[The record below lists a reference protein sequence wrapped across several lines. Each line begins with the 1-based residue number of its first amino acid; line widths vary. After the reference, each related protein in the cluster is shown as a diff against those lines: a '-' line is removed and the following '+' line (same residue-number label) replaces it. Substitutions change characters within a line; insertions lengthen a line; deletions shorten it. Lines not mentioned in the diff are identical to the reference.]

1 MIPRRARAMLLAAA
15 AAAAACG
22 RKETPPEPAAA
33 SALEESVRMV
43 AERGPCGTLIPIEWA
58 PSLPVPSKQGGSP
71 RYRVFFFGREGN
83 PEKGF
88 TFHMPE
94 GEASFTT
101 DGRVL
106 ECRRLPGKAA
116 GIPHD
121 GRFDQ
126 MTLEEVDARSSKL
139 YADIEAV
146 AALYASGRD
155 IGETGRARVAAFARD
170 FAGLADPAHAAAY
183 RALDP
188 DFWAWVEKNG
198 GAAPGK

>member
-1 MIPRRARAMLLAAA
+1 MRRAVLLLA

-22 RKETPPEPAAA
+22 RREPPAAPA
-33 SALEESVRMV
+33 PSALQEAARAAGSQG
-43 AERGPCGTLIPIEWA
+43 ACATLIPLEWA
-58 PSLPVPSKQGGSP
+58 PSWPVPSKQGGAFH
-71 RYRVFFFGREGN
+71 YRVFFFGREGS

-88 TFHMPE
+88 VFHTPE

-106 ECRRLPGKAA
+106 ECRRLSGKASA
-116 GIPHD
+116 IPPD
-121 GRFDQ
+121 TRFDTA
-126 MTLEEVDARSSKL
+126 TLDEIDVRSARL
-139 YADIEAV
+139 YADTEAV
-146 AALYASGRD
+146 AALYAAGRD

-170 FAGLADPAHAAAY
+170 FAALADPAHAAAY

-198 GAAPGK
+198 GAAPK